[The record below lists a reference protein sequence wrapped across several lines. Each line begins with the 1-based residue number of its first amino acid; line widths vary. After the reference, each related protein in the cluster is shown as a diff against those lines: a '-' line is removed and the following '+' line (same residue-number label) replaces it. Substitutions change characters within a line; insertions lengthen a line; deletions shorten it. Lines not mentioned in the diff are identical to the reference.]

1 VIEQPLL
8 FIDGAT
14 EGTTQWRAATLQ
26 MVNWGGFHGYHQA
39 AFSPTATLISGASGT
54 GKSTMLDAYLALMMP
69 SDTPFNGASNDA
81 TTGRARSADQR
92 NLVTYLRGKTDAN
105 RERGTDEMRDQVLRG
120 AEGSTW
126 GAVAMTFMDDNKRQF
141 TVLRAYYVPRGAT
154 KFADI
159 TMKMATKDGPF
170 DLRELADAVETKFD
184 KRAMKN
190 RFPGLE
196 VFDTYAGFAQALYTR
211 LGIGANGDG
220 GNALRLL
227 ARMQTGQQVKTV
239 DGLYKSMVLDEPATY
254 AAADRAIG
262 HFVDLERSY
271 EAMLTE
277 GEKAKVLERLP
288 DLHRDYQSATASA
301 DLIDIFGV
309 HRDGDTP
316 FALWCLRTERALLD
330 QAVRDNRQRRSVLYT
345 TFTTARDNDVKLRL
359 RIAELQRQQR
369 ENGGDVLDRLKTEL
383 ADLDDRREEVFRE
396 QVKFEQR
403 TQPLSVVI
411 RSADEFSELRTT
423 AEHFIESFPDKEREL
438 EDVRTELG
446 RQQYPLEKQIRDLKD
461 EHESLSGREG
471 LVPPPLHRAR
481 VTIAEQMDCL
491 PEDLPFVAELIDI
504 AAGEERWRKAAEV
517 TLSATARIML
527 IDEDLLD
534 QLSRTIDSVHIPVR
548 INFEGVPLH
557 DYEEFRGDPR
567 RISGKLVFKD
577 SLFRWWVQNRVQV
590 RSTDALCVQGPEEL
604 GGDDLRV
611 TPNGQTRY
619 GKRGAHGELR
629 DRNIIGF
636 SNKAR
641 LAEITE
647 EISGL
652 EASLGVLSRQAG
664 AVGADLAKLRGRRDA
679 YQFVL
684 DIVWSAI
691 DLDGVDA
698 EIEAKKTEQQRILA
712 SSDILRHLK
721 EDEERL
727 STEHTEVVRTKNL
740 AEKDI
745 GDLDAKHGGFANRQD
760 VVSNEAKRIERGQSV
775 SLHDGHSAHLDNE
788 FAAVSRQGDLSGF
801 EDGIV
806 RLRKRLIDQGRQAR
820 ESAQRA
826 SESLTRVFQAFQGRW
841 PDPNLGVAITSY
853 GGYRDLL
860 DEILTT
866 GLHERRQEWT
876 RRLSMW
882 SGQDLVPLNGAFE
895 TSIEDVE
902 ERLLPI
908 NDILATLPFGT
919 GRDRLRIS
927 LRRLQREDI
936 KRFRKDLKS
945 LSSGTTEDPTDEQ
958 IETRF
963 KRLRTFMNQIR
974 KPEAGAGAKNATQR
988 DYLLDVRKHVEI
1000 TAVRLTTDG
1009 VEVSTYSALGGKSG
1023 GETQELVAFIVGAA
1037 LRFQLGDESR
1047 TRPRFAP
1054 VILDE
1059 GFVKADSKFAGRA
1072 VAAWKGLG
1080 FQLIIGA
1087 PWDKVTAL
1095 EPHMDVVLS
1104 ITKND
1109 SSGYSYVRPLSSRTG
1124 AVK

>member
-1 VIEQPLL
+1 MTEQPLL
-8 FIDGAT
+8 YVDGAT
-14 EGTTQWRAATLQ
+14 EGTTQWRAELLQ
-26 MVNWGGFHGYHQA
+26 MVNWGGFHGYHDA
-39 AFSPTATLISGASGT
+39 ALSPTATLISGASGT
-54 GKSTMLDAYLALMMP
+54 GKSTLLDGYLALMMP

-105 RERGTDEMRDQVLRG
+105 RETGTDELRDQVLRG
-120 AEGSTW
+120 ADGPTW
-126 GAVAMTFMDDNKRQF
+126 GAVAMTFMDDNKRRF
-141 TVLRAYYVPRGAT
+141 TALRAYFVPRGAT

-170 DLRELADAVETKFD
+170 DLRELAESAETRFD

-196 VFDTYAGFAQALYTR
+196 VFDTYVGFAQALHTR

-227 ARMQTGQQVKTV
+227 ARVQTGQQVKTV

-262 HFVDLERSY
+262 HFLDLERSY
-271 EAMLTE
+271 EAMMTE
-277 GEKAKVLERLP
+277 AEKVKVLERLP
-288 DLHRDYQSATASA
+288 DLHKDFQSATARA
-301 DLIDIFGV
+301 ELIDIFGV

-316 FALWCLRTERALLD
+316 FALWRLRTERGLLD
-330 QAVRDNRQRRSVLYT
+330 QAVRDNRDRRAALHT
-345 TFTTARDNDVKLRL
+345 TFTEANSKDLKLQGQ
-359 RIAELQRQQR
+359 IAEVQRQQR
-369 ENGGDVLDRLKTEL
+369 ENGGDVLDSLKLQL
-383 ADLDDRREEVFRE
+383 AKLDGRREEVFRG
-396 QVKFEQR
+396 QIKFAQR

-423 AEHFIESFPDKEREL
+423 AEHFIESSPGKEKEM
-438 EDVRTELG
+438 EDARTELG
-446 RQQYPLEKQIRDLKD
+446 RQQYPLEKQIRDLRD

-471 LVPPPLHRAR
+471 LVPPLLHRAR
-481 VTIAEQMDCL
+481 VTIAEQMRCP

-504 AAGEERWRKAAEV
+504 APGEERWRKAVEV
-517 TLSATARIML
+517 TLAAAARIML

-534 QLSRTIDSVHIPVR
+534 RLSRTIDSVHIPVR
-548 INFEGVPLH
+548 INFEGVPLYDH
-557 DYEEFRGDPR
+557 EEFRGDPR
-567 RISGKLVFKD
+567 RVSGKLVFKD
-577 SLFRWWVQNRVQV
+577 SLFSRWVQNRVQV
-590 RSTDALCVQGPEEL
+590 RGTDALCVHGPEDL
-604 GGDDLRV
+604 HGDDLRV
-611 TPNGQTRY
+611 TPNGQTRQ

-647 EISGL
+647 EISDL
-652 EASLGVLSRQAG
+652 EATLSLLAGQAG
-664 AVGADLAKLRGRRDA
+664 ALGTELAKLRGCRDA
-679 YQFVL
+679 YHFIL
-684 DIVWSAI
+684 DTVWSTI
-691 DLDGVDA
+691 DLAGVDT
-698 EIEAKKTEQQRILA
+698 EIEAKKAEQQRILA
-712 SSDILRHLK
+712 SSDILRDLK
-721 EDEERL
+721 EQEERL
-727 STEHTEVVRTKNL
+727 STEHTDVVRTKNL

-745 GDLDAKHGGFANRQD
+745 KDLDVEHGKFVDRQD
-760 VVSNEAKRIERGQSV
+760 VVSDEAERIERDQSV
-775 SLHDGHSAHLDNE
+775 SLPDEHSALLDGE
-788 FAAVSRQGDLSGF
+788 FAAVSNEGDLAGF
-801 EDGIV
+801 KYGVE
-806 RLRKRLIDQGRQAR
+806 RLRKRLIEQGRQAR
-820 ESAQRA
+820 ESAKRA
-826 SESLTRVFQAFQGRW
+826 NESLVRVFQAFQARW
-841 PDPNLGVAITSY
+841 PDPNLGVAMSSY
-853 GGYRDLL
+853 GGYRDIL
-860 DEILTT
+860 DDILTT
-866 GLHERRQEWT
+866 GLHERRQEWR

-895 TSIEDVE
+895 TSVEDVE

-908 NDILATLPFGT
+908 NDILATLPFGA

-927 LRRLQREDI
+927 LRRLHREDI
-936 KRFRKDLKS
+936 KRFRKDLKA
-945 LSSGTTEDPTDEQ
+945 LSSGTTEDLTDEQ

-974 KPEAGAGAKNATQR
+974 KSEAGAKNATSR

-1000 TAVRLTTDG
+1000 TAVRVTTEG

-1054 VILDE
+1054 VVLDE

-1080 FQLIIGA
+1080 FQLVIGA

-1109 SSGYSYVRPLSSRTG
+1109 SSGYSYIRPLSTSTG
-1124 AVK
+1124 AAG

>member
-8 FIDGAT
+8 YIDGAT
-14 EGTTQWRAATLQ
+14 EGTTQWRAEILQ

-39 AFSPTATLISGASGT
+39 TFSPTATLISGASGT

-105 RERGTDEMRDQVLRG
+105 RETGTDELRDQVLRG
-120 AEGSTW
+120 ADGSTW
-126 GAVAMTFMDDNKRQF
+126 GAVAMTFMDDNKRRF
-141 TVLRAYYVPRGAT
+141 TALRAYLVPRGAT

-170 DLRELADAVETKFD
+170 DLRELTETVESRFD

-190 RFPGLE
+190 RFPGME
-196 VFDTYAGFAQALYTR
+196 VFDTYAGFAQTLHTR

-227 ARMQTGQQVKTV
+227 ARVQTGQQVKTV

-262 HFVDLERSY
+262 HFMDLERSY
-271 EAMLTE
+271 EAMVTE
-277 GEKAKVLERLP
+277 GEKVKVLERLP
-288 DLHRDYQSATASA
+288 YLHRDFESATANA
-301 DLIDIFGV
+301 DLIDTFGV

-316 FALWCLRTERALLD
+316 FALWCLRTERTLLD
-330 QAVRDNRQRRSVLYT
+330 ETVRDNRGRRAVLHT
-345 TFTTARDNDVKLRL
+345 TFTEASSKDLKLQGLIADV
-359 RIAELQRQQR
+359 QRQQR
-369 ENGGDVLDRLKTEL
+369 ENGGDVLDSLKIEL
-383 ADLDDRREEVFRE
+383 AKLDDRRKEVFRE

-403 TQPLSVVI
+403 TQPLSAVI
-411 RSADEFSELRTT
+411 RSAAEFSELRTT
-423 AEHFIESFPDKEREL
+423 AERFIESFPDREKHL
-438 EDVRTELG
+438 EDARAELG

-481 VTIAEQMDCL
+481 VTIAEQMNCP

-504 AAGEERWRKAAEV
+504 TPGEEQWRKAAEV

-534 QLSRTIDSVHIPVR
+534 RLSHTIDSVHIPVR
-548 INFEGVPLH
+548 ISFEGVPLH
-557 DYEEFRGDPR
+557 EHEEFRGDPR

-577 SLFRWWVQNRVQV
+577 SLFSRWVQNRVQV
-590 RSTDALCVQGPEEL
+590 RGTDALCVHGPEEL
-604 GGDDLRV
+604 RGDDLRV
-611 TPNGQTRY
+611 TPNGQTRH

-641 LAEITE
+641 LAEITGDIAE
-647 EISGL
+647 L
-652 EASLGVLSRQAG
+652 EARVSALSRQAG
-664 AVGADLAKLRGRRDA
+664 DFGTELANLRARRDA
-679 YQFVL
+679 YQYVL
-684 DIVWSAI
+684 DTMWSTI

-698 EIEAKKTEQQRILA
+698 AIEEKKAEQTRVLA
-712 SSDILRHLK
+712 SSDILRDLK
-721 EDEERL
+721 EREERL
-727 STEHTEVVRTKNL
+727 SNDHVNVVRTKNL
-740 AEKDI
+740 AEKDVK
-745 GDLDAKHGGFANRQD
+745 DLDAAHGKLVDRQD
-760 VVSNEAKRIERGQSV
+760 MVSDEAERIDRDQSV
-775 SLHDGHSAHLDNE
+775 SLTEEHSGRLDNE
-788 FAAVSRQGDLSGF
+788 FAAVSKREDLAGF
-801 EDGIV
+801 KDGV
-806 RLRKRLIDQGRQAR
+806 ERLRKRLIEQSRVTRD
-820 ESAQRA
+820 SAKRA
-826 SESLTRVFQAFQGRW
+826 SESLIRVFQTFQARW
-841 PDPNLGVAITSY
+841 PDPNLGVAMASY
-853 GGYRDLL
+853 GAYRDIL
-860 DEILTT
+860 DDILTA

-902 ERLLPI
+902 ERLVPI
-908 NDILATLPFGT
+908 NEILATLPFGA

-927 LRRLQREDI
+927 LRRLHREDI
-936 KRFRKDLKS
+936 KRFRKDLKA
-945 LSSGTTEDPTDEQ
+945 LSSGVTEDLTDDQ

-963 KRLRTFMNQIR
+963 KRLRTFMGQIR
-974 KPEAGAGAKNATQR
+974 KPEAGAKNATQR

-1000 TAVRLTTDG
+1000 TAVRMTIEG

-1023 GETQELVAFIVGAA
+1023 GETQELMAFIVGAA

-1095 EPHMDVVLS
+1095 EPHMNVVLS

-1109 SSGYSYVRPLSSRTG
+1109 SSGYSYVRPLSSDAG
-1124 AVK
+1124 VVE